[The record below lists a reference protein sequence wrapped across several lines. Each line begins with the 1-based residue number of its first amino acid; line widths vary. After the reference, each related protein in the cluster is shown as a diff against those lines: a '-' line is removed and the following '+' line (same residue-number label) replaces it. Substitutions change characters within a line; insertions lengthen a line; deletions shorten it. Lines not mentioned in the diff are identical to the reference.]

1 MVCPARAYHNGGVN
15 ENFTLGDTGNK
26 QAVRILLECIL
37 MFEVNLSLITD
48 QDI

>member
-1 MVCPARAYHNGGVN
+1 MPPRAYRNGGVN
-15 ENFTLGDTGNK
+15 ENFTPGDMGNK
-26 QAVRILLECIL
+26 QVVRILLECIL